1 MRRANGTGSIVK
13 LSGNRRRPYLV
24 KISARD
30 KDGYVRQVA
39 LSYHAKLQEAQD
51 ALEEYNRKA
60 AAGQTPSAD
69 MLSWTVEQVY
79 LRLVGAG
86 VPQEREIL
94 CCLPQGI
101 LEPACLSLRRP

>member
-39 LSYHAKLQEAQD
+39 LSYHAKLQEAQE
-51 ALEEYNRKA
+51 AL
-60 AAGQTPSAD
+60 AD
-69 MLSWTVEQVY
+69 PRCGYALLDRGTGLY
-79 LRLVGAG
+79 RLVGAG